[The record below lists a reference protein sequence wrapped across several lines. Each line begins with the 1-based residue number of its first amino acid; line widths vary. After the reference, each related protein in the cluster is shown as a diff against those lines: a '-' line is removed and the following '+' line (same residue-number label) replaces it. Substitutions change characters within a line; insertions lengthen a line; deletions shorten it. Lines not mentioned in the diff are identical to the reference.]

1 VIGRQRELDRVLAAV
16 ERARE
21 DGAATVALISGAAG
35 IGKSTLVAAMDGSV
49 HAGVT
54 AHCRADEFDVG
65 LPFSMVRD
73 LMGRAGALFEP
84 SPGVRDQ
91 LRQLVDRGTRGDEAA
106 PETPRLDGVTRV
118 VDAVAE
124 AVRNAGEG
132 LRLLVFEDIHC
143 ADRESLEFLPRLV
156 RRIADV
162 PACVVLTARPSRR
175 GAMEKVQAFVERAEA
190 DLSGA
195 HVRLGPWSAADVGEL
210 TASLTGHPAS
220 GEQVAELTT
229 LSGGNPFILTQ
240 ILATGGLGADAS
252 ILAWTEGGSTLRSVL
267 RRAFPADGDALELA
281 RLMAVLAL
289 GTVQRDAL
297 VHDFAPAVGM
307 STARAIEALKDL
319 ASSQLVVVDDGGD
332 VIFTHPLLRR
342 ALAEDLDDERRRD
355 LHVLAAGV
363 LEGWL
368 PSGSTDLAFDIASH
382 WDEAAAGLVD
392 DRAAR
397 ACLRAAE
404 LAEPVAP
411 TVAARWFERTLA
423 HLPLDRKERVALHLR
438 TVYAY
443 LTTWSYRE
451 ALAANSAAE
460 RELADSPAYGIIAL
474 AGALCRM
481 MSGDPAQALKR
492 LLALAPTAPLPE
504 PTRFVRVAM
513 EFLLRHTVGE
523 PDQGGVGWAAIEA
536 MAPAAADEDLVE
548 TVLGEIFLAAYAS
561 QNGLLAA
568 FTRHADRIVRAGR
581 LSPEASGRE
590 LVATAVYLDL
600 IGPANLARA
609 SELLTSVAAGPVED
623 IRSIAMHGPA
633 TATAWCLLHWT
644 AGNLVAA
651 QQLARDAAAEMRSRR
666 AGMLLAV
673 VECIDALVGLE
684 CDQLREAERV
694 VEQLEPRNPAD
705 EVLCDLA
712 RARHLQA
719 RGQVTAATT
728 ILEER
733 WAAAVARGTVPFT
746 ALLAEELVVVLQ
758 AAGRDAD
765 AAALAD
771 DSLRRTVDHGMP
783 LPEVQALRAVTRAS
797 GDPEPCRRALLV
809 ADERGY
815 VFEALLCRQVLG
827 SMGEAPRENLTAAW
841 HGFRDLGAL
850 RSLRLTT
857 KALRE
862 WSLPIPRRRK
872 GAGSRPGRS
881 LTESEEQLVSLILQ
895 GLTNRQIAE
904 RLYLSP
910 KTVEVYLSRL
920 YRTLGVANRIELI
933 VRSEES
939 ERGWPQPRPAQGATF
954 GAATGR
960 R

>member
-1 VIGRQRELDRVLAAV
+1 
-16 ERARE
+16 
-21 DGAATVALISGAAG
+21 
-35 IGKSTLVAAMDGSV
+35 
-49 HAGVT
+49 
-54 AHCRADEFDVG
+54 
-65 LPFSMVRD
+65 
-73 LMGRAGALFEP
+73 
-84 SPGVRDQ
+84 
-91 LRQLVDRGTRGDEAA
+91 
-106 PETPRLDGVTRV
+106 
-118 VDAVAE
+118 
-124 AVRNAGEG
+124 
-132 LRLLVFEDIHC
+132 
-143 ADRESLEFLPRLV
+143 
-156 RRIADV
+156 
-162 PACVVLTARPSRR
+162 
-175 GAMEKVQAFVERAEA
+175 
-190 DLSGA
+190 
-195 HVRLGPWSAADVGEL
+195 
-210 TASLTGHPAS
+210 
-220 GEQVAELTT
+220 
-229 LSGGNPFILTQ
+229 
-240 ILATGGLGADAS
+240 
-252 ILAWTEGGSTLRSVL
+252 
-267 RRAFPADGDALELA
+267 
-281 RLMAVLAL
+281 
-289 GTVQRDAL
+289 
-297 VHDFAPAVGM
+297 M

-368 PSGSTDLAFDIASH
+368 PSGSTDLVFDIASH

-481 MSGDPAQALKR
+481 MSGDPAHALKR

-561 QNGLLAA
+561 QNGLLDA

-600 IGPANLARA
+600 IGPADLARA
-609 SELLTSVAAGPVED
+609 SDLLTSVAAGPVED

-705 EVLCDLA
+705 AVLCDLA

-827 SMGEAPRENLTAAW
+827 SMGEAPRGEPDGGLARLPGPRGAALPPPHDQGAARVESAHPAAPQGSRQQARPLADRIRGAAGQPDPAGADQPADRRAALPVAEDGRGLSQPALPDARCRQPDRAHRAVGGERAGVAATASGPGGDLRGRDRTTVISSAGLVLVGAVVVRQASGLEPALGDAPAVLEDVQNLVLRQGWREEEALGEAAAEVDQLIGLVLAFDALG
-841 HGFRDLGAL
+841 HHAHAEGLAEPEHRTHQRGIVAAVRDSLHEAPVDLELRDREPLQVGERGVPRPEVVDRDAHPTVLQLGEQVVRTPGVGQHQVLGDLQGQARGGHPEVLEGAL
-850 RSLRLTT
+850 HQVGQVVPL
-857 KALRE
+857 
-862 WSLPIPRRRK
+862 
-872 GAGSRPGRS
+872 
-881 LTESEEQLVSLILQ
+881 
-895 GLTNRQIAE
+895 
-904 RLYLSP
+904 
-910 KTVEVYLSRL
+910 EVH
-920 YRTLGVANRIELI
+920 G
-933 VRSEES
+933 
-939 ERGWPQPRPAQGATF
+939 
-954 GAATGR
+954 
-960 R
+960 